1 MTSDVEQLLWLSTA
15 SEQELVALVHS
26 LRKKGQIAGKWSTE
40 DVVSN
45 LAESFREAATQ
56 ALKMSGIVED
66 GAKV

>member
-1 MTSDVEQLLWLSTA
+1 M
-15 SEQELVALVHS
+15 ALVHS